1 MNKEYNQELNE
12 ILFLMKD
19 YYEHKKIDDT
29 DLEKIKNW
37 ADQLK
42 TGTTIKNMDSPLPPD
57 KKDKYKR
64 KFNRYFYFN
73 NQLNREF
80 KINAT
85 EIDLKKD
92 LVIDFIVFEKNLEL
106 ATEIKN
112 KVNIMRN
119 QKWQELPGKL
129 TDYKDEFNKTLGKE
143 IDKNL
148 SNADPEI
155 KGGNTRRIT
164 VDYQTNFGNLT
175 ENDVLTF
182 FPVIIESK
190 NIRNNFFS
198 LVVSVQNSLLK
209 SDKGSYDYFKM
220 CPPETGC

>member
-92 LVIDFIVFEKNLEL
+92 LVID
-106 ATEIKN
+106 
-112 KVNIMRN
+112 
-119 QKWQELPGKL
+119 
-129 TDYKDEFNKTLGKE
+129 
-143 IDKNL
+143 L
-148 SNADPEI
+148 SLI
-155 KGGNTRRIT
+155 HI
-164 VDYQTNFGNLT
+164 
-175 ENDVLTF
+175 
-182 FPVIIESK
+182 
-190 NIRNNFFS
+190 
-198 LVVSVQNSLLK
+198 
-209 SDKGSYDYFKM
+209 
-220 CPPETGC
+220 